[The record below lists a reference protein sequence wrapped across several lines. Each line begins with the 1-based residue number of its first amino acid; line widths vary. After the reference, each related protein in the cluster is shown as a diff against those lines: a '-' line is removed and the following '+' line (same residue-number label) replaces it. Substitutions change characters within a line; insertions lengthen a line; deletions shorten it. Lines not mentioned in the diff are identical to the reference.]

1 MVQVLLIGGNRDGE
15 IEEREFQ
22 RDGVIVDYTPTIVS
36 SRSPHT
42 EVRSAP
48 RYIMD
53 SMRID
58 GEYYAFASCK
68 SIEGSEIERLIKASK
83 LKPM

>member
-36 SRSPHT
+36 SR
-42 EVRSAP
+42 P
-48 RYIMD
+48 RTQKCAVLLD
-53 SMRID
+53 T
-58 GEYYAFASCK
+58 
-68 SIEGSEIERLIKASK
+68 
-83 LKPM
+83 